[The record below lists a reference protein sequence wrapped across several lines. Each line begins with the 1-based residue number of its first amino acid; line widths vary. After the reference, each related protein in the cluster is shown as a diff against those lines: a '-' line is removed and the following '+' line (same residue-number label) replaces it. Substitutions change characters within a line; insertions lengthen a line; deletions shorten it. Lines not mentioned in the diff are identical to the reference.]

1 MGNHCGV
8 VGVPQN
14 LKWGVE
20 KKAKVMRGGGHKT
33 KLENPPDGVIKHSDP
48 LPIWHDLEKNLNF
61 HPNLLNFLYNM
72 QKDSSEWVRK
82 CALGPK
88 KLKYPICFVELV
100 ELSNLVENLCIFN
113 FQF

>member
-48 LPIWHDLEKNLNF
+48 LPI
-61 HPNLLNFLYNM
+61 
-72 QKDSSEWVRK
+72 
-82 CALGPK
+82 
-88 KLKYPICFVELV
+88 
-100 ELSNLVENLCIFN
+100 
-113 FQF
+113 